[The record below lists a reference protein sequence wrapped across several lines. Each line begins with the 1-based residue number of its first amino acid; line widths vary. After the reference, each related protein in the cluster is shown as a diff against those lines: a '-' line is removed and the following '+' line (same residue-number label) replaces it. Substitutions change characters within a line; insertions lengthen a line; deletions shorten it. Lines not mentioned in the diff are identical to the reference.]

1 VSSAKGSVMKRL
13 LVAGSPVCLVPGVVA
28 AASARPISF
37 AVVPNFLPRQ
47 STQKWLTTL
56 SETGTDIAF
65 GRCRRTGVEA
75 SGINVSRRAKS
86 VCPPLSCAR
95 ATLSDA

>member
-1 VSSAKGSVMKRL
+1 MKRL
-13 LVAGSPVCLVPGVVA
+13 LVAGLPVCVVPGVVA
-28 AASARPISF
+28 AQSARRRSF
-37 AVVPNFLPRQ
+37 APVVLNFLRWQ
-47 STQKWLTTL
+47 RIQWLTAL

-65 GRCRRTGVEA
+65 GRCRRIGVVA
-75 SGINVSRRAKS
+75 GRINVSRRAKS

>member
-1 VSSAKGSVMKRL
+1 MKRL
-13 LVAGSPVCLVPGVVA
+13 LVAGLPVCLVPGVVA
-28 AASARPISF
+28 AQSARPRSF
-37 AVVPNFLPRQ
+37 APVVLNFLRWQ
-47 STQKWLTTL
+47 RIQKWLTAL

-75 SGINVSRRAKS
+75 GRINVSRRTKS